1 MVLAILVESDV
12 VLSDDVVE
20 TIVDKVKISES
31 EIITL

>member
-31 EIITL
+31 EIINL